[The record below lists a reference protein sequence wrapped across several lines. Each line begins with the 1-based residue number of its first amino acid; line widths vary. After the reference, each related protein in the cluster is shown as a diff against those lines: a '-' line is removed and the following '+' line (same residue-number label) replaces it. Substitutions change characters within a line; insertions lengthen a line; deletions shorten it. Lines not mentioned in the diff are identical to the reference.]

1 MKPAALVLALLRTHT
16 SDTTKAW
23 GFILRGAALQN
34 PVGGGCTLACA
45 VSDTVYEITA
55 TAGGTDW
62 YIPFHS
68 GEARYCDVPAGQP
81 NGTLV
86 VTFPMNGC
94 ALEVRAHGGGVNRF
108 YHDSD
113 GRSLPAGPIAPK
125 CRVNYQAMAGGNEQ
139 TLVKAL
145 RTPRVQNF
153 EHTLIC
159 VKDNANWNVYQ
170 TAVVSAFQPD
180 MVSLN
185 RFQVKDYLP
194 NPLAT
199 FAD

>member
-1 MKPAALVLALLRTHT
+1 MKPAALVLALLRTSP

-23 GFILRGAALQN
+23 GFILRGACLSN

-45 VSDTVYEITA
+45 IADGVYQITA

-62 YIPFHS
+62 YIPFAQ
-68 GEARYCDVPAGQP
+68 GQARYCDVPAGEP

-94 ALEVRAHGGGVNRF
+94 ALEVRGLVGGGNRF

-113 GRSLPAGPIAPK
+113 GTSLPAGPVAPK
-125 CRVNYQAMAGGNEQ
+125 CRVNYATMAGANEQ
-139 TLVKAL
+139 MFEKAM
-145 RTPRVQNF
+145 RTPRLQNF
-153 EHTLIC
+153 EHTVIC
-159 VKDNANWNVYQ
+159 VKDGGNWRVYQ
-170 TAVVSAFQPD
+170 TAVITSFQTD
-180 MVSLN
+180 MVNVN
-185 RFQVKDYLP
+185 RFQVKDYMP